1 MQVPTPGKNQN
12 LALVIGLV
20 ILAIAFG
27 DYYVLL
33 HQAEIRQAR
42 AWVKA
47 NPELTPQQKR
57 IARQIEL
64 RRRHAD
70 RMRTGVSKKKT
81 ESVNGMAGRD
91 SISTVEGAG
100 GGLGSAGSDIKRK
113 SLLKADSIYNKAG
126 IYFRLSLLA
135 ASLAFL
141 FIQKAPERKL
151 GQPKLKPISGKNR
164 KVIFLLC
171 GGFFLISSYVLLTI
185 AKFPL
190 DFILY
195 GYPMASLVGILS
207 TFVAGL
213 VIARSKRPDFGLTT
227 ERKKLTSENGFS
239 LPTQDGGYIN
249 VPNAFRGNLVLG
261 GAGAGKSFSIGEPV
275 IEQFASKNWAGLIYD
290 FKFPVLTEV
299 AQRALTLAAEQAE
312 AKGEPEP
319 SVQLHVIN
327 FRDLTRT
334 ERLNP
339 LRPEEM
345 PVVAFAEE
353 YSRAI
358 INNLNTNTIKN
369 SGEFFSTSAIAYL
382 TGIIWFYRKNFPA
395 YCTIPHVVATA
406 LYKDFRHVLSMLDTD
421 IECGDM
427 VRSLITA
434 VEQKAEKQIAG
445 VVATLQ
451 IILSRINSPEIVWV
465 LTPDESRGEGFSLDL
480 NDPNNPKLLCIG
492 NDPTLKD
499 TFSPVISCIITV
511 ALKLMNQQRKHP
523 SYVFLDEAATIYV
536 PGLEVIPATAR
547 SNKIATIYM
556 SQDLSQMVDSY
567 GRDKMQVMISNLN
580 NWFIGKVNNMETAE
594 LISKI
599 VGREDKSMVS
609 TSSGSSTGGAGHR
622 NRSQNQSVS
631 LQERS
636 LVRIQDAVGLEQG
649 EFIGQTVETESAFFQ
664 GRIDRSDAQTEIHEL
679 EPFALFADEGE
690 TDSQE
695 AQRIIVQANYQ
706 KVRDEVKETVEMYPN
721 TLAPGEE

>member
-1 MQVPTPGKNQN
+1 MQAPALKGSGQN
-12 LALVIGLV
+12 MTLIIGVLVLAM
-20 ILAIAFG
+20 AFG
-27 DYYVLL
+27 DYYVLI
-33 HQAEIRQAR
+33 HQKEIAQVR

-47 NPELTPQQKR
+47 HPELSPQQKTLE
-57 IARQIEL
+57 RQIQ
-64 RRRHAD
+64 RRQQQAT
-70 RMRTGVSKKKT
+70 RMREHTGQKATTSSNASGT
-81 ESVNGMAGRD
+81 GSEAARLSVKHRF
-91 SISTVEGAG
+91 
-100 GGLGSAGSDIKRK
+100 
-113 SLLKADSIYNKAG
+113 LLKADDFYGKAG
-126 IYFRLSLLA
+126 VYFRLLLLA
-135 ASLAFL
+135 ASLALVFV
-141 FIQKAPERKL
+141 QKAPERKF
-151 GQPKLKPISGKNR
+151 GQPKPKFVPASTR
-164 KVIFLLC
+164 KIVFLFC
-171 GGFFLISSYVLLTI
+171 GGFFLISSYVLFTI
-185 AKFPL
+185 AKFPPE
-190 DFILY
+190 FIRY
-195 GYPMASLVGILS
+195 GYPVALVVGVFCPLL
-207 TFVAGL
+207 AGL
-213 VIARSKRPDFGLTT
+213 IIARSKRPKFGLTT
-227 ERKKLTSENGFS
+227 ERKRMDPENGFS

-261 GAGAGKSFSIGEPV
+261 GAGAGKSYSIGEPV
-275 IEQFASKNWAGLIYD
+275 IEQFARKNWAGLIYD

-299 AQRALTLAAEQAE
+299 AQRALTLAAREAE
-312 AKGEPEP
+312 AKGEPGP
-319 SVQLHVIN
+319 TVQLHVIN

-339 LRPEEM
+339 LKPEEM

-369 SGEFFSTSAIAYL
+369 PGEFFSTSAIAFL
-382 TGIIWFYRKNFPA
+382 TAIIWFYRKNYPK

-427 VRSLITA
+427 ARSLITA

-445 VVATLQ
+445 VVSTLQ

-465 LTPDESRGEGFSLDL
+465 LTPDEGKGEGFSLNL
-480 NDPNNPKLLCIG
+480 NDPKGPKLLCIG

-499 TFSPVISCIITV
+499 TFSPVISCIIAV

-547 SNKIATIYM
+547 SNKIATVYM

-580 NWFIGKVNNMETAE
+580 NWFIGKVNNMETAD

-599 VGREDKSMVS
+599 IGREDKEIVS
-609 TSSGSSTGGAGHR
+609 TSSGSSSGGIGQR
-622 NRSQNQSVS
+622 NRSLNQSVS

-649 EFIGQTVETESAFFQ
+649 EFIGQTVETESTFFQ
-664 GRIDRSDAQTEIHEL
+664 GLIDRSDAQTERHEL
-679 EPFALFADEGE
+679 EPFAIFGNDGK
-690 TDSQE
+690 TNGQE
-695 AQRIIVQANYQ
+695 AQKIIVQANYYQ
-706 KVRDEVKETVEMYPN
+706 VRDQVKETLGIYPN
-721 TLAPGEE
+721 TLAPEEG

>member
-1 MQVPTPGKNQN
+1 MQVPTPGKNQK

-33 HQAEIRQAR
+33 HQAEIRQAH

-57 IARQIEL
+57 IARQVEL
-64 RRRHAD
+64 RRRQAD
-70 RMRTGVSKKKT
+70 RMRTGVTKNT
-81 ESVNGMAGRD
+81 ESVNGMAGRG

-100 GGLGSAGSDIKRK
+100 DGSGSAGSGIKQK
-113 SLLKADSIYNKAG
+113 SLLKADSIYKKAG
-126 IYFRLSLLA
+126 VYFRLSLLA

-151 GQPKLKPISGKNR
+151 GQPKLKPIPGKSR
-164 KVIFLLC
+164 TVIFLLC
-171 GGFFLISSYVLLTI
+171 GGFFLISGYVLLTI
-185 AKFPL
+185 AQFPS

-195 GYPMASLVGILS
+195 GYPMASLFGILS

-213 VIARSKRPDFGLTT
+213 VIARSKRPEFGLTT
-227 ERKKLTSENGFS
+227 ERKKITTENGFS
-239 LPTQDGGYIN
+239 LPTQDGGFIN

-261 GAGAGKSFSIGEPV
+261 GAGAGKSYSIGEPV
-275 IEQFASKNWAGLIYD
+275 IEQFAGKNWAGLIYD

-327 FRDLTRT
+327 FRDLSRT

-382 TGIIWFYRKNFPA
+382 TGIIWFYRKNFPE

-465 LTPDESRGEGFSLDL
+465 LTPDESRGEGFSLNL
-480 NDPNNPKLLCIG
+480 NDPNSPKLLCIG

-499 TFSPVISCIITV
+499 SFSPVISCIITV

-609 TSSGSSTGGAGHR
+609 TSSGSSTGGSGHR

-649 EFIGQTVETESAFFQ
+649 EFIGQTVETESTFFQ
-664 GRIDRSDAQTEIHEL
+664 GRIDRSDAQTEAHEL

-690 TDSQE
+690 TNSQE